1 MAGGVYLELIMNTQT
16 TINRIYEYVQLI
28 QDKQDIYFR
37 NNKFTHSPSDEVDV
51 KLGRKY
57 AKVILKGREWGPQN
71 TPMTLNR
78 HKSVHSFID
87 MHSGDILKA
96 AGWSAPAPNGVR
108 GNIFSYDC
116 GASVVNE
123 HGCNYKYNY
132 A

>member
-1 MAGGVYLELIMNTQT
+1 MNTQT
-16 TINRIYEYVQLI
+16 TINRIYEYVEMVQH
-28 QDKQDIYFR
+28 KQDTYFR
-37 NNKFTHSPSDEVDV
+37 QNGFSHSPSSEVAV
-51 KLGRKY
+51 NLGRKY

-87 MHSGDILKA
+87 MHTGDILKA

-108 GNIFSYDC
+108 GNIFSFDC